1 MFETK
6 TFFCGQEEFLLTRK
20 IDREK
25 ERQKG
30 GGGGGGKQKKE
41 NFRREREIRDLKTKK
56 IAYFHE

>member
-1 MFETK
+1 MFETQ
-6 TFFCGQEEFLLTRK
+6 TFCGQEEFFLTFR

-30 GGGGGGKQKKE
+30 GGGGKQKKRILE
-41 NFRREREIRDLKTKK
+41 EREIRDLKTKK